1 MRNTDIQRLDYHRRK
16 LLALRLFS
24 LTQYKH
30 IPECDIPTISFD
42 DLEVPFQAPIAMDLR
57 NVGLCSLSCDVDGEC
72 GLRLKREYVGLT
84 MKQYIEIL
92 KGLNIY

>member
-1 MRNTDIQRLDYHRRK
+1 MRTDIQRLDYHRRK

-24 LTQYKH
+24 LTNKKH
-30 IPECDIPTISFD
+30 IPGRDIPTISFE
-42 DLEVPFQAPIAMDLR
+42 DLGVPFQAPIAMDLR
-57 NVGLCSLSCDVDGEC
+57 NVGLCSLSCDADWEC

-84 MKQYIEIL
+84 MKQYVETL

>member
-1 MRNTDIQRLDYHRRK
+1 MRTNIQRLEYHRRK
-16 LLALRLFS
+16 LLALRLFN
-24 LTQYKH
+24 LTRYYH

-57 NVGLCSLSCDVDGEC
+57 NIGLCSLSCDEHCKC

>member
-1 MRNTDIQRLDYHRRK
+1 MRTDIQRLDYHRRK

-24 LTQYKH
+24 LTDKKH
-30 IPECDIPTISFD
+30 IPGCDIPTISFE
-42 DLEVPFQAPIAMDLR
+42 DLEVPFQATIAMDLR
-57 NVGLCSLSCDVDGEC
+57 NVGLCSLSCDVDGGY